1 MRFFMIAAA
10 MSVAALGFSGCA
22 STGGCPTGGC
32 STGGCST
39 GGCGAGVIDGCGEAG
54 CTDCQVPQASECS
67 CGGGG
72 CAGCLSGIHG
82 GAPGGYASGLQNTSM
97 ALSLFDRGSKC
108 GGGAGCK
115 LGGCKLGG
123 CKLGGCKLGGC
134 LLGRGGLG
142 QGGLR
147 GHLGCGK
154 FGCGRLGL
162 CLACRARGAGAAD
175 GCDSC
180 GDEVVENVRSPG
192 LLGRVRAANAAALA
206 EQDAQYAAAGGC
218 GCGLAGCGGGAGC
231 LSGHGLGGGHG
242 CGGRGCDVTGCK
254 DCVRGVLQHSLGQ
267 PYGGAVPHTTQPQ
280 GPPPAGAAPTYA
292 YPYYTTRGP
301 RDFLARE
308 PASIGY

>member
-72 CAGCLSGIHG
+72 CASCLSGIHG

-123 CKLGGCKLGGC
+123 C
-134 LLGRGGLG
+134 LLGLRPRRFAWPF
-142 QGGLR
+142 GLR
-147 GHLGCGK
+147 QVWLWKTGPLPSVSSSRCR
-154 FGCGRLGL
+154 CGRRLRQL
-162 CLACRARGAGAAD
+162 WR
-175 GCDSC
+175 
-180 GDEVVENVRSPG
+180 
-192 LLGRVRAANAAALA
+192 
-206 EQDAQYAAAGGC
+206 
-218 GCGLAGCGGGAGC
+218 
-231 LSGHGLGGGHG
+231 
-242 CGGRGCDVTGCK
+242 
-254 DCVRGVLQHSLGQ
+254 
-267 PYGGAVPHTTQPQ
+267 
-280 GPPPAGAAPTYA
+280 
-292 YPYYTTRGP
+292 
-301 RDFLARE
+301 
-308 PASIGY
+308 